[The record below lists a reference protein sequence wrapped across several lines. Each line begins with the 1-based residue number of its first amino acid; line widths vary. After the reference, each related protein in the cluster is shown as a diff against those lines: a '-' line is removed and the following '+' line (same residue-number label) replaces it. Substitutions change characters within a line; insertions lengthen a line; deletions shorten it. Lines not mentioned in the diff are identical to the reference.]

1 MVCRE
6 VASADIESEV
16 RLRWPVWALGASR
29 WNATADVG
37 SDHPLHEPVSMVTWT
52 VTWWVRGRYVA
63 GTWSR
68 TRRRNR
74 WRDETG
80 GAGSFL

>member
-6 VASADIESEV
+6 VASADIESEVVSADIESEVVSADIESEV

-37 SDHPLHEPVSMVTWT
+37 SDHPLHEPVST
-52 VTWWVRGRYVA
+52 
-63 GTWSR
+63 
-68 TRRRNR
+68 
-74 WRDETG
+74 
-80 GAGSFL
+80 